1 MVEKECSQN
10 MTDAKG
16 HGLDFHAFIDKR
28 CEGSVR
34 IPFTRVL
41 KGEKQDV
48 AFEACIPTYFHRKD
62 ILAWLIHAQVAKD
75 PNNET
80 NVLQTALWTQLMC
93 VEMIAQLRVGGIFF
107 YVNTPTHALAC
118 WEHTLT

>member
-16 HGLDFHAFIDKR
+16 HGLDFHNFIGKR
-28 CEGSVR
+28 RDGSVR

-62 ILAWLIHAQVAKD
+62 ILAWLIHALITKD
-75 PNNET
+75 PTNET
-80 NVLQTALWTQLMC
+80 NVLQTALWT
-93 VEMIAQLRVGGIFF
+93 
-107 YVNTPTHALAC
+107 
-118 WEHTLT
+118 